1 MARDTRLTGPEIES
15 VIAGALRRSGCST
28 VHAGELPTPAVSVL
42 LAQGS
47 ADLGIVI
54 SASHNPPEFN
64 GIKLISSDGSKLT
77 EDQERLI
84 SEDHSRMVG
93 SPSPLQEIDVDPA
106 LGVEYLETLLKS
118 FPPGQFLAGISLVL
132 DCACGAG
139 CGWAPEAFRRAGAQV
154 SVLHEQPD
162 GARINVGCGSLH
174 PEILGKEVLRTGADL
189 GIALDGDADRALL
202 VDEHGDLVD
211 GDDVIVIWARALLDS
226 GSLEPPVV
234 ALTML
239 SNVGIEEHLGR
250 HGIEVIRTPVGD
262 RAVAAALR
270 ESGGLLGGEPSGHII
285 HSSEAATGDGIRTG
299 LSIAHRIKESGRS
312 LADLRSGLFVS
323 HKNNAP

>member
-1 MARDTRLTGPEIES
+1 MAYAVRLRIGP
-15 VIAGALRRSGCST
+15 
-28 VHAGELPTPAVSVL
+28 
-42 LAQGS
+42 
-47 ADLGIVI
+47 
-54 SASHNPPEFN
+54 
-64 GIKLISSDGSKLT
+64 
-77 EDQERLI
+77 
-84 SEDHSRMVG
+84 
-93 SPSPLQEIDVDPA
+93 
-106 LGVEYLETLLKS
+106 
-118 FPPGQFLAGISLVL
+118 
-132 DCACGAG
+132 
-139 CGWAPEAFRRAGAQV
+139 
-154 SVLHEQPD
+154 
-162 GARINVGCGSLH
+162 IN
-174 PEILGKEVLRTGADL
+174 
-189 GIALDGDADRALL
+189 
-202 VDEHGDLVD
+202 LVD

-312 LADLRSGLFVS
+312 LADLRSGIVRFPQEQRTLKIFDRPEIEGLEFLSSAMEKARQALGDNGRILVRYS
-323 HKNNAP
+323 GTEPLLRILVEARSAEDVRRWGDHIEAPSRGR